1 MLAGR
6 GNTSIMTPIKSSYS
20 SLIMTAAERMTKGH
34 HICTLIQTKTG
45 KLIIDFSHSI
55 SSIRE
60 DLDTLTTYL
69 TADIARWDEVAGTY
83 DMDFGYVTLSK
94 PTTKK
99 PERRGL
105 FSDIG
110 HAISN
115 GVHDVIHGAGEV
127 AHEVVHAAEEVGGD
141 IVETFKKV
149 GNVDLSKT
157 VTIPVNIGTPG
168 KVTNIVNEQGLAAA
182 HVKLDCISCFI
193 AGSFAITGSLSVK
206 LFVMADFV
214 LTAAPQD
221 LAAELVIA
229 ADITAFKRPDML
241 KYDLDLFSAPIP
253 DAGIV
258 VPGIL
263 NLGLTAK
270 YRLAVHTNFS
280 GEAQLDFGLKA
291 SIPNGAQLTA
301 DFGHADQ
308 SGAKGWE
315 GAKLD
320 PVFDLKALT
329 SAVKFAAA
337 NQPMLVFGVEIVK
350 VAQFDVELNL
360 KLPQVQATFTGIYNE
375 SGACPGNPSKTG
387 VSLSSDVDIDL
398 TLQIQSRLGDK
409 KKLLYTKPLVVFW
422 KLPLLKKCWP
432 FNVPGLGPANPSAPE
447 IPELPA
453 PDASGN
459 TE

>member
-1 MLAGR
+1 MSLCLSLLRRSQSDEACSVTLGTPSQTAYTMLSKVQAR
-6 GNTSIMTPIKSSYS
+6 SPTMSYMSLKRLVETSSKPSKRLEM
-20 SLIMTAAERMTKGH
+20 
-34 HICTLIQTKTG
+34 
-45 KLIIDFSHSI
+45 SI
-55 SSIRE
+55 SQK
-60 DLDTLTTYL
+60 
-69 TADIARWDEVAGTY
+69 RW
-83 DMDFGYVTLSK
+83 
-94 PTTKK
+94 
-99 PERRGL
+99 
-105 FSDIG
+105 
-110 HAISN
+110 
-115 GVHDVIHGAGEV
+115 
-127 AHEVVHAAEEVGGD
+127 
-141 IVETFKKV
+141 
-149 GNVDLSKT
+149 
-157 VTIPVNIGTPG
+157 TIPVNIGTPG

-193 AGSFAITGSLSVK
+193 AGSFAITGRLSVK
-206 LFVMADFV
+206 LFIMADFV

-280 GEAQLDFGLKA
+280 GGAQLDFGLKA

-375 SGACPGNPSKTG
+375 SGACPGNSSKTG

-398 TLQIQSRLGDK
+398 SLQIQSRLGDK

-432 FNVPGLGPANPSAPE
+432 FNVPGLGPANPSTPE

-453 PDASGN
+453 PDAPGIPNSPSAPVSVSSAAMA
-459 TE
+459 TPMVTSQVSTSSAVLSRDVSSIFSVTSVTSSISSSISISSKY